1 MQFQSYIKIPRLL
14 ALLVGTAA
22 LGASNPA
29 FAQPPPPGAEPPPA
43 PAGAAPAAPP
53 GAEAATP
60 TTPAPLT
67 DAVPPP
73 EAEPPRAA
81 APPTDAAPPAAAV
94 AASVAGA
101 PVKDAKEEE
110 PPSPLI
116 PPGEIELMDAH
127 PVDAEKI
134 RFRPGKGLEIVS
146 KDKLFALTARLRG
159 QILYTIEHD
168 NAAEEDAWQQSLQ
181 LRRARMQF
189 TGHVF
194 GKNNKYKVEL
204 AFSPR
209 DSSFRNGPGTTP
221 LLDWYFDFEHL
232 RDLSLRVGQYKVP
245 YSRQRVVSSGDLQT
259 VDRSIAQ
266 GEFNLDRDIGL
277 DLRSKNLFG
286 LDLLRYY
293 AGVYMGV
300 GRDSHALDSFDM
312 TYLARLDVLPLG
324 MFEDYSEGD
333 FERSMKPRLSIGA
346 AYAYMAGAPRN
357 RGTQGSVPS
366 DGGTTDLHNITADI
380 VFKLAGL
387 SVTGELHYRTGT
399 RELGDATIVDDQG
412 NEVPAARED
421 ARNGVGWFLQGGY
434 LLPRLPVDISARYGQ
449 IRPVGDDSSLGK
461 RDELGVGAGWYMAEH
476 PMKLQL
482 DYFRLWEDGEIGDGV
497 DQIRLQLQTS
507 L

>member
-1 MQFQSYIKIPRLL
+1 MQFQPYVKIPRLVT
-14 ALLVGTAA
+14 LLVGTAA
-22 LGASNPA
+22 LGAAMPA
-29 FAQPPPPGAEPPPA
+29 FAQPPPEPAQA
-43 PAGAAPAAPP
+43 PAGAAPAAPAP
-53 GAEAATP
+53 AEAAP
-60 TTPAPLT
+60 PPAPPT
-67 DAVPPP
+67 EAAPPVEPVPPAGAVPP
-73 EAEPPRAA
+73 AE
-81 APPTDAAPPAAAV
+81 AAPPAAAV
-94 AASVAGA
+94 AAPAAGA
-101 PVKDAKEEE
+101 PAKDANDEE
-110 PPSPLI
+110 PPSPLL
-116 PPGEIELMDAH
+116 PPGESELMDDH

-134 RFRPGKGLEIVS
+134 RFRPGKGLEFVS
-146 KDKLFALTARLRG
+146 KDKLFALTARLRA
-159 QILYTIEHD
+159 QLLYTIEHD

-189 TGHVF
+189 AGHVF
-194 GKNNKYKVEL
+194 GKNNKYKIEF

-209 DSSFRNGPGTTP
+209 DSSFRDGPGTTP
-221 LLDWYFDFEHL
+221 LLDWFFDFEHL
-232 RDLSLRVGQYKVP
+232 RDLSVRVGQYKLP
-245 YSRQRVVSSGDLQT
+245 YNRQRVVSSGDLQM
-259 VDRSIAQ
+259 VDRAMAQ

-300 GRDSHALDSFDM
+300 GRESHELDNFDM
-312 TYLARLDVLPLG
+312 TYLARLDLLPFG

-387 SVTGELHYRTGT
+387 SVTGELYYRTGT
-399 RELGDATIVDDQG
+399 REFGDATVVDDQG
-412 NEVPAARED
+412 NEVPAEREN

-482 DYFRLWEDGEIGDGV
+482 DYFRLWEEGEIGDGV
-497 DQIRLQLQTS
+497 DQIRLQLQAS